1 MVGIAI
7 DASKQLGPMS
17 AASRHRTHAIVQ
29 FDAADAAA
37 GGVTITFVLPAL
49 PGSPCG
55 PAGPAGPGA
64 GAGVGTATTAGGR
77 LSHATS
83 AKAAIRVDEIRARF
97 MVSPAAVGVPGRPYA
112 GRGAWLVGMAARLA

>member
-1 MVGIAI
+1 VGGRGAQTIGNSI
-7 DASKQLGPMS
+7 DASKPLGRS
-17 AASRHRTHAIVQ
+17 SSWYRIVQ

-37 GGVTITFVLPAL
+37 GGVTITFVPPGL

-64 GAGVGTATTAGGR
+64 GAGVGTVTTAGGR

-83 AKAAIRVDEIRARF
+83 AKAAIRLDEIRALF
-97 MVSPAAVGVPGRPYA
+97 MDFSCSDG
-112 GRGAWLVGMAARLA
+112 